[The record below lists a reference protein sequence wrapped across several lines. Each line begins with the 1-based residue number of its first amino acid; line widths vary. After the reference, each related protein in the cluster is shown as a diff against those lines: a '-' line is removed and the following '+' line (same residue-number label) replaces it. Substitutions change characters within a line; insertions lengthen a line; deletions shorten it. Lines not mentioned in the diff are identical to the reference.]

1 MTIVEMRVHMDCPGC
16 ESKIKKALRKLDGVD
31 NVDVDMGMQ
40 KVTVTGYADQE
51 KVLKT
56 VRKTGRLAELWPFPY
71 NPEYHDFNYAY
82 YSHYYRNPAT
92 NFSVNP
98 ENYFASEATVFTK
111 HDKYSFSSYN
121 YEVHGYNGHDHGY
134 YHKPPLSTVIDDR
147 TRDMFS
153 DENAH
158 GCSIM

>member
-1 MTIVEMRVHMDCPGC
+1 MRVHMDCPGC

-82 YSHYYRNPAT
+82 YNHYYRNPAT
-92 NFSVNP
+92 NFS
-98 ENYFASEATVFTK
+98 
-111 HDKYSFSSYN
+111 YSFSSYN

-134 YHKPPLSTVIDDR
+134 YHKPPFSTVIDDR
-147 TRDMFS
+147 TRYMFS